1 MAPKM
6 IVAMVLAC
14 AAACSS
20 LPPQLSGPDLASRIR
35 AAVPGT
41 EGDIEVFGGAGWY
54 PYVDSRNARPHER
67 PFKGAVVITDAG
79 LLFVIWDED
88 LQRIDVARRIPLAD
102 IRTIGLDHLGR
113 TPVLQLHLR
122 DRNVHSFGF
131 GEGRDPQAAE
141 RAAASLEAR
150 LARKERPA

>member
-1 MAPKM
+1 M
-6 IVAMVLAC
+6 
-14 AAACSS
+14 
-20 LPPQLSGPDLASRIR
+20 
-35 AAVPGT
+35 
-41 EGDIEVFGGAGWY
+41 FGGAGWY

-131 GEGRDPQAAE
+131 GEAKDPQAAE

-150 LARKERPA
+150 LARKEKPA